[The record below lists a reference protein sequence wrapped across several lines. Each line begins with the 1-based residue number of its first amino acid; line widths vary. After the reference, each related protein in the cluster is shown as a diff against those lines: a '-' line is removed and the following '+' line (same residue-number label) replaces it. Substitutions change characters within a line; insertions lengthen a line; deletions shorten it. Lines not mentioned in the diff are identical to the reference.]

1 MRIRES
7 FFRFFFLFFHE
18 FITCSPPRIIQRL
31 MRSSSPVYILYFR
44 LNYIILDS
52 FKLLVELL
60 YSVNPFLKKD
70 LFEKEGIIS

>member
-1 MRIRES
+1 MR
-7 FFRFFFLFFHE
+7 
-18 FITCSPPRIIQRL
+18 
-31 MRSSSPVYILYFR
+31 SSPVYILYFR